1 MNTLVGDLTSETIS
15 FIYKECEKDK
25 NKKRLSIILDNVTE
39 FILKKIQPYLYTI
52 MAILIL
58 LFLINFFQ
66 FYYYIK
72 LFILN
77 NNKSIS
83 DVDKLI
89 LI

>member
-1 MNTLVGDLTSETIS
+1 MNTLIGDLTTETIS
-15 FIYKECEKDK
+15 FIYKACEKDK
-25 NKKRLSIILDNVTE
+25 NKKRLSLIMDNITE
-39 FILKKIQPYLYTI
+39 IALKKIQPYLYTI

-83 DVDKLI
+83 DIDKLM

>member
-1 MNTLVGDLTSETIS
+1 MNTLIGDLTTETIS

>member
-83 DVDKLI
+83 DIDKLI

>member
-1 MNTLVGDLTSETIS
+1 MNTLIGDLTSETIS

-25 NKKRLSIILDNVTE
+25 NKKRLSIITDNLTE
-39 FILKKIQPYLYTI
+39 IILKKIQPYLYTI

>member
-1 MNTLVGDLTSETIS
+1 MNSLLGNLTSETIQL
-15 FIYKECEKDK
+15 IYKECEKSK
-25 NKKRLSIILDNVTE
+25 NKKKLSTIMNNITE
-39 FILKKIQPYLYTI
+39 IALKKIEPYLYTI

-77 NNKSIS
+77 NNKEIL
-83 DVDKLI
+83 KLI
-89 LI
+89 